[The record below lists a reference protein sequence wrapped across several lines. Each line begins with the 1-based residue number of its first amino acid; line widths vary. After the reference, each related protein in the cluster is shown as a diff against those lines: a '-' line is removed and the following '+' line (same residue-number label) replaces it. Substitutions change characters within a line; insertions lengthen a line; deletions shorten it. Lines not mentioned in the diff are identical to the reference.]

1 MEDNS
6 RKTDNEAI
14 NDMLMNSD
22 EISNYAFRSS
32 LVNSWADILK
42 DYDSSYKYSASEIRD
57 MLNDP
62 YENNK
67 KLQTVA
73 KWLFLSDGTFREI
86 LQYKV
91 GMLTYDHFMIPRDYS
106 KVMGKKGSLE
116 ANELK
121 SATRLERFNLKHN
134 LPNLMLRTLLLGE
147 MFIYQV
153 DNNKGDIVLQELP
166 SERCEII
173 KNVNMYL

>member
-6 RKTDNEAI
+6 RKTDNEKI
-14 NDMLMNSD
+14 NDILLNSD

-32 LVNSWADILK
+32 LTNSWADILK

-106 KVMGKKGSLE
+106 
-116 ANELK
+116 
-121 SATRLERFNLKHN
+121 
-134 LPNLMLRTLLLGE
+134 
-147 MFIYQV
+147 
-153 DNNKGDIVLQELP
+153 
-166 SERCEII
+166 
-173 KNVNMYL
+173 